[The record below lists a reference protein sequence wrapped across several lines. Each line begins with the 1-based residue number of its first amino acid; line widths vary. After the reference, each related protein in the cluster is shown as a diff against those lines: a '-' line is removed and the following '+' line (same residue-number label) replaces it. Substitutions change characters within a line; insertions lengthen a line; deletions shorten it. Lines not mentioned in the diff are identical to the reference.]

1 MLPKPIMKPAAAG
14 KQGFLR
20 GVTFSP
26 YGVDCIPMADEVI
39 TTILNDDY
47 SGEFGTRTQVIEG
60 SSAALDAGEIPD
72 LGIPQSLQPA
82 KRDGMPPAGSITML
96 GTDCATPLPLDVF
109 LRRPGTG
116 CLSVG
121 GDVQAAV
128 DRIVF
133 AVKLNSLVVSLP
145 GQIIMESG
153 MARKFCEG
161 IRAHTDVSSINLTT
175 IELSLQEAII
185 NAVVHGNL
193 GLGSAYKETADDLT
207 HYHQMIRDRLAN
219 DPQARKPIDVIGW
232 WDDRHLAIAVGDQGA
247 GYETVE
253 RRKQKDAESPVTG
266 KDRRR
271 SGRGLEII
279 RRFAEDVTVANGG
292 RTIIMSFKR

>member
-1 MLPKPIMKPAAAG
+1 
-14 KQGFLR
+14 
-20 GVTFSP
+20 
-26 YGVDCIPMADEVI
+26 MADEVI

-253 RRKQKDAESPVTG
+253 RRKQKDAGSPVTG

>member
-1 MLPKPIMKPAAAG
+1 
-14 KQGFLR
+14 
-20 GVTFSP
+20 
-26 YGVDCIPMADEVI
+26 MADDVI
-39 TTILNDDY
+39 TTLLNDEF
-47 SGEFGTRTQVIEG
+47 SGEASARTRVIEG
-60 SSAALDAGEIPD
+60 SEAALVAGGIPD
-72 LGIPQSLQPA
+72 LGIPLTLQPA

-96 GTDCATPLPLDVF
+96 GADCATPLPLDLF
-109 LRRPGTG
+109 LRQPGTG
-116 CLSVG
+116 CLTVG
-121 GDVQAAV
+121 GDVQGAI

-133 AVKLNSLVVSLP
+133 AVKLSSLVVSLP
-145 GQIIMESG
+145 GPVIMESG

-207 HYHQMIRDRLAN
+207 RYHQVIRDRLAT
-219 DPQARKPIDVIGW
+219 DPAARKLIDVIAW
-232 WDDRHLAIAVGDQGA
+232 WDDAHLSIAVGDQGD
-247 GYETVE
+247 GYATVE
-253 RRKQKDAESPVTG
+253 RRKQTDTLRQAAG

-279 RRFAEDVTVANGG
+279 RRFAEEVTVANGG
-292 RTIIMSFKR
+292 RTIVMSFKR